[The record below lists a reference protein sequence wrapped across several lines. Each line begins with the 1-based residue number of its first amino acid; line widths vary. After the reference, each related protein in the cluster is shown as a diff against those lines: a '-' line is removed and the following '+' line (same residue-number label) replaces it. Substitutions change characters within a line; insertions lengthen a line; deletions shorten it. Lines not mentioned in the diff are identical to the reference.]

1 MEQND
6 RKQRRPDSG
15 ELSALFFDLDHTLW
29 DFERNSA
36 EALEETLRALE
47 LVGRN
52 GLTVETFIA
61 RYHVINDRMWDE
73 YRRGVISKG
82 DLRTRRFDQALALF
96 SIREEGLADRFADRY
111 LSVCPR
117 KRHLFPGVR
126 QTLQA
131 LSRRWPVWLLTNGF
145 SEVQAVKVDNPDIK
159 PYLSGV
165 VTSEAAEAK
174 KPSPRIFRYAAEQAG
189 VPPARCA
196 MVGDDLQN
204 DVLAALDAGFACGVW
219 FDPAGKGRDVELPRR
234 VFRVEA
240 LERIPALFFSDNDNK
255 R

>member
-1 MEQND
+1 ME
-6 RKQRRPDSG
+6 RKDKRQQTIPGG
-15 ELSALFFDLDHTLW
+15 EISALFFDLDHTLW

-36 EALEETLRALE
+36 EALSETLQALD

-52 GLTVETFIA
+52 GLTIETFIA

-73 YRRGVISKG
+73 YRRGVIGKS
-82 DLRTRRFDQALALF
+82 DLRTRRFEQALALF
-96 SIREEGLADRFADRY
+96 SIRDAGLAERFADRY

-126 QTLQA
+126 QTLDT

-145 SEVQAVKVDNPDIK
+145 SEVQAVKVDNPAIK

-174 KPSPRIFRYAAEQAG
+174 KPSPRIFHYAAGQAG
-189 VPPARCA
+189 VAAARCA

-204 DVLAALDAGFACGVW
+204 DVLAALDAGFAFGVW
-219 FDPAGKGRDVELPRR
+219 FDPAGKGRNAALPDR
-234 VFRVEA
+234 VWRVEA
-240 LERIPALFFSDNDNK
+240 LEQIPVLFE
-255 R
+255 